1 MARRRFDAVP
11 PRQPVGKCPRR
22 IRERDPAAATVIAM
36 PGLIAGIDP
45 GRPDAAKSAVAP
57 VALCDAAGRAGGP
70 PGVWL
75 LAPNDEQEAR
85 PVIDGRPVPVF
96 PAAQWARV
104 PREWLAARRSAA
116 STCEAEY
123 NH

>member
-1 MARRRFDAVP
+1 MG
-11 PRQPVGKCPRR
+11 QCPRR
-22 IRERDPAAATVIAM
+22 IRERDPAAVATVIAM
-36 PGLIAGIDP
+36 PAPAAGIDP
-45 GRPDAAKSAVAP
+45 GRPDAAESAVAP

-85 PVIDGRPVPVF
+85 PMIDGRPVPVF
-96 PAAQWARV
+96 TAAQWARV

-116 STCEAEY
+116 GACNPRQRAA
-123 NH
+123 HPGG

>member
-1 MARRRFDAVP
+1 M
-11 PRQPVGKCPRR
+11 GKCPRR

-36 PGLIAGIDP
+36 PALIAGIDP
-45 GRPDAAKSAVAP
+45 GRPDAAESAVAP
-57 VALCDAAGRAGGP
+57 VALRDAAGRAGGP

-85 PVIDGRPVPVF
+85 PMIDGRPVPVF

-104 PREWLAARRSAA
+104 PREWLAARRSAGGA
-116 STCEAEY
+116 GEAEY
-123 NH
+123 NY